1 MQCGH
6 CGRRRNTIHWSD
18 DAKAWL
24 CWDCYFALP
33 SARWQGSA
41 PKEYKSPPRPKPTKY
56 QLLVYDTWDKLE
68 ARTGRVWYVGAREIA
83 SYCPACLRGT
93 MLVTFVDTRPPEAIP
108 SSQALGVGFCSW
120 GCTAEQIAEALM
132 KP

>member
-1 MQCGH
+1 M
-6 CGRRRNTIHWSD
+6 
-18 DAKAWL
+18 
-24 CWDCYFALP
+24 P
-33 SARWQGSA
+33 S
-41 PKEYKSPPRPKPTKY
+41 PPPYKPPPRPTLSKY
-56 QLLVYDTWDKLE
+56 QLLVRDTWDKLE
-68 ARTGRVWYVGAREIA
+68 KRTGHPVFYIGAREIA
-83 SYCPACLRGT
+83 SYCPACLKGT